1 MQITPSKKTLSQQF
15 QICHY
20 WTNAKYF
27 QDKLHLLSS
36 LHMPY
41 FTKIQSPATKFSSSD
56 FSLSSFSLTYS
67 SKMSESSESS
77 TGGLISTIEVS
88 PSSTSSEP
96 LNQSVPA
103 SLFWYHLCGI
113 FFGELVLFHRQ
124 AFKRVRCQ
132 TSYKSSE
139 YNPIKYSLLEK
150 WIVGCVCNLEPRGIE
165 YHSDISSH
173 IGSTHFPK
181 YLYL

>member
-1 MQITPSKKTLSQQF
+1 
-15 QICHY
+15 
-20 WTNAKYF
+20 
-27 QDKLHLLSS
+27 
-36 LHMPY
+36 MPY
-41 FTKIQSPATKFSSSD
+41 FTKIQSPATKFLSSD

-67 SKMSESSESS
+67 STMSESSESS

-103 SLFWYHLCGI
+103 SLFLYHLCGI

-139 YNPIKYSLLEK
+139 YNPLKYSLLDMHQH
-150 WIVGCVCNLEPRGIE
+150 LR
-165 YHSDISSH
+165 Y
-173 IGSTHFPK
+173 IGSLLIFIITGVIIPILLYK
-181 YLYL
+181 INNYLSIFILM